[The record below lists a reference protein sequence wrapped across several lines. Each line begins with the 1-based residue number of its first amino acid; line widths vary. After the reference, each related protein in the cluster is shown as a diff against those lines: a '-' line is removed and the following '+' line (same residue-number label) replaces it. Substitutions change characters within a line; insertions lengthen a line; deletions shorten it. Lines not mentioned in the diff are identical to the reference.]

1 VDGCGFRS
9 CNRFGTGGECKV
21 TLEECISFASL
32 KHQGQIYKGFDWPF
46 EDEPYIC
53 HPLRVMLRLSQME
66 SAYELMQIAILHDV
80 LEDTNTTADEIKSL
94 DLSPLVIRSILDI
107 TRNKDTED
115 YLSYINRIA
124 KCHFPTRIVKM
135 EDLRENL
142 SRNPSHRLHVR
153 YTEALRIL
161 SAV

>member
-1 VDGCGFRS
+1 M
-9 CNRFGTGGECKV
+9 

-46 EDEPYIC
+46 QDEPYIC

-66 SAYELMQIAILHDV
+66 SANELMQIGVLHDV
-80 LEDTNTTADEIKSL
+80 LEDTNTTEDEIRRL
-94 DLSPLVIRSILDI
+94 DLLPQVIQSVLEI
-107 TRNKDTED
+107 TRIKDKEG
-115 YLSYINRIA
+115 YPEYIQRIA
-124 KCHFPTRIVKM
+124 KCSWHTRIVKM

-142 SRNPSHRLHVR
+142 SRNPPQSLHTR
-153 YTEALRIL
+153 YTVALKIL